1 MAHSDS
7 AHVFMLAVPGLL
19 LFLVCSFIWIV
30 QKIPAIFV
38 CLWSEIICFSVTT
51 WTWRC
56 LVWWHCLQAVFS
68 YLTKQV
74 YIIHIFLLVWVL
86 ICLAWVAIARIFS
99 HSSQLICFSSPPPLP
114 PPTFLFPHQFLLF
127 CLWLLQLFA
136 CLTALSSVEIII
148 VHIGRYP
155 D

>member
-99 HSSQLICFSSPPPLP
+99 HSSQLICFSSPPP
-114 PPTFLFPHQFLLF
+114 PPTPNFSFPPSVPSFLSLASSAV
-127 CLWLLQLFA
+127 CL
-136 CLTALSSVEIII
+136 
-148 VHIGRYP
+148 P
-155 D
+155 DCFEFSWNNYCSHR